1 MTRQLSPDLV
11 SHPSK
16 IAKIGDIRGWQVYDA
31 ANLLEDKLVTIDD
44 IKRARE
50 TLSGHVLQTPSIAS
64 PALSKLTGA
73 DVYLKLENQQVTG
86 SFKTRGSLVRMSVLD
101 EGERSAG
108 VVAASAGNHAQGVA
122 YHADK
127 LGIPAT
133 IYMPSN
139 TPFTKVART
148 EALGANVILEGDGV
162 AECRVLAMQ
171 AAEAEGKVFIHPYDD
186 PHVIAG
192 QGTAAVEFLEDV
204 PELDFMIVPIGGGGL
219 AAGCCIAAAAH
230 TSNVKV
236 VGVQADAYPSM
247 HQAFNGQPPQ
257 GKGATIADGIAVKE
271 PGELTT
277 PILQSHMNDIEVV
290 REAEIERAVQVF
302 VDVQRLIV
310 EGSGAVP
317 LAHLMSDTDRYK
329 GRKVGLVISGGNID
343 SRLLSSVLMR
353 GLVRDGRLAKL
364 RISLID
370 MPGALAAVAGIIG
383 DKGGNIVDVLH
394 QRMFRDVPVKEADVD
409 IAVETI
415 DADHVREIMSALE
428 AKGFGTRLL
437 SDMSLN

>member
-1 MTRQLSPDLV
+1 MV
-11 SHPSK
+11 SIS
-16 IAKIGDIRGWQVYDA
+16 DIQ
-31 ANLLEDKLVTIDD
+31 K
-44 IKRARE
+44 ARE
-50 TLSGHVLQTPSIAS
+50 LLAGHVLRTPTVAS
-64 PALSKLTGA
+64 PGLSRMTGA

-86 SFKTRGSLVRMSVLD
+86 SFKTRGSFVRMAALSD
-101 EGERSAG
+101 AERKAG
-108 VVAASAGNHAQGVA
+108 VIAASAGNHAQGVG
-122 YHADK
+122 YHAEK
-127 LGIPAT
+127 MNIPAT
-133 IYMPSN
+133 IYMPAN

-148 EALGANVILEGDGV
+148 EALGAKVILEGETV
-162 AECRVLAMQ
+162 AESRIIAEQV
-171 AAEAEGKVFIHPYDD
+171 AEAEGKVFIHPYDD

-192 QGTAAVEFLEDV
+192 QGTATYELLEDV
-204 PELDFMIVPIGGGGL
+204 PDLDVIIVPIGGGGL
-219 AAGCCIAAAAH
+219 ASGCCIAAHAH
-230 TSNVKV
+230 NADMEI

-247 HQAFNGQPPQ
+247 NQAFRNEPPH

-277 PILQSHMNDIEVV
+277 AILKQHMADVEIV
-290 REAEIERAVQVF
+290 READIERAVQIF

-317 LAHLMSDTDRYK
+317 LAMLMADPDRFRN
-329 GRKVGLVISGGNID
+329 RKVGLIVSGGNID

-353 GLVRDGRLAKL
+353 GLVREGRLAKL

-383 DKGGNIVDVLH
+383 NMGGNIVDVLH

-409 IAVETI
+409 IAFETI
-415 DADHVREIMSALE
+415 DSKHVRAIMDALE

-437 SDMSLN
+437 SDTSLD

>member
-1 MTRQLSPDLV
+1 MIDYSDIEKARAILTGQVLRTPAIPSPGLS
-11 SHPSK
+11 
-16 IAKIGDIRGWQVYDA
+16 R
-31 ANLLEDKLVTIDD
+31 
-44 IKRARE
+44 
-50 TLSGHVLQTPSIAS
+50 
-64 PALSKLTGA
+64 LTGA

-86 SFKTRGSLVRMSVLD
+86 SFKTRGSYVRMAALSD
-101 EGERSAG
+101 DERSAG
-108 VVAASAGNHAQGVA
+108 VIAASAGNHAQGVG
-122 YHADK
+122 YHAER

-133 IYMPSN
+133 IYMPAN

-148 EALGANVILEGDGV
+148 EALGAKVILEGETV
-162 AECRVLAMQ
+162 AESRILAMQ
-171 AAEAEGKVFIHPYDD
+171 AAEAESKVFIHPYDD

-192 QGTAAVEFLEDV
+192 QGTATAEFIEDA
-204 PELDFMIVPIGGGGL
+204 PDLDAMIVPIGGGGL
-219 AAGCCIAAAAH
+219 AAGCCIAAAH
-230 TSNVKV
+230 LNPKMEV

-247 HQAFNGQPPQ
+247 NQAFKGEPPH

-277 PILQSHMNDIEVV
+277 PILMQHMTGISVV
-290 REAEIERAVQVF
+290 READIERAVQIM

-317 LAHLMSDTDRYK
+317 LALMLAEPKRFK
-329 GRKVGLVISGGNID
+329 GRKVGLMISGGNID

-353 GLVRDGRLAKL
+353 GLIRDGRLAKL

-383 DKGGNIVDVLH
+383 SKGGNIVDVLH

-409 IAVETI
+409 IAIETL
-415 DADHVREIMSALE
+415 DADHVREIMAALE
-428 AKGFGTRLL
+428 EQGFGTRLL

>member
-1 MTRQLSPDLV
+1 M
-11 SHPSK
+11 
-16 IAKIGDIRGWQVYDA
+16 IDI
-31 ANLLEDKLVTIDD
+31 ND
-44 IKRARE
+44 INKARE
-50 TLSGHVLQTPSIAS
+50 LLAGQVLHTPTILS
-64 PALSKLTGA
+64 PALSNLTGA
-73 DVYLKLENQQVTG
+73 EVYLKLENQQVTG
-86 SFKTRGSLVRMSVLD
+86 SFKVRGSYVRMSSLS
-101 EGERSAG
+101 EAERGAG
-108 VVAASAGNHAQGVA
+108 VIAASAGNHAQGVG
-122 YHADK
+122 YHAQR
-127 LGIPAT
+127 LGIPAA
-133 IYMPSN
+133 IYMPAN

-148 EALGANVILEGDGV
+148 EALGATVILEGESV
-162 AECRVLAMQ
+162 AESRILAMQ

-192 QGTAAVEFLEDV
+192 QGTATAELLEDV
-204 PELDFMIVPIGGGGL
+204 PDLDVIVVPIGGGGL

-230 TSNVKV
+230 NPALEV

-247 HQAFNGQPPQ
+247 YQAFKGEPPH
-257 GKGATIADGIAVKE
+257 GRGATIADGIAVKE
-271 PGELTT
+271 PGEITT
-277 PILQSHMNDIEVV
+277 PILKAHMNGVAVV
-290 REAEIERAVQVF
+290 TEADIERAVQVF

-317 LAHLMSDTDRYK
+317 LALMLAERERFK
-329 GRKVGLVISGGNID
+329 GRKVGLMVSGGNID

-409 IAVETI
+409 IAIETI
-415 DADHVREIMSALE
+415 DADHVREIMAALE
-428 AKGFGTRLL
+428 AAGFGTRLL
-437 SDMSLN
+437 SDMR